1 MVVYSSPR
9 DSAWGEGE
17 EEEWEYGLEARI
29 EGGEGTG
36 PKKTVMGSMNEG
48 VDKARHPSPR
58 GREKKG
64 RGARGME
71 AS

>member
-1 MVVYSSPR
+1 VVVYSSSR
-9 DSAWGEGE
+9 GGTWGEGE
-17 EEEWEYGLEARI
+17 EEWECGLEARV
-29 EGGEGTG
+29 EEGEGTR
-36 PKKTVMGSMNEG
+36 PKRTITGSTDEG